1 MTRTLLLAAL
11 IALVFA
17 TAPALASTVIDG
29 GSIFGAW
36 RPYIVEIV
44 GIAIAAVVGWIVNL
58 VRTRLGL
65 EIEARHRE
73 ALQTA
78 LTNAAGLAINQLG
91 GAAGGLRVDVRSAAL
106 AEAVTYV
113 LKGAPDAL
121 RYFGLTEDRLRDMIA
136 AKVGVSMQPTA

>member
-17 TAPALASTVIDG
+17 AAPALASTVIDG
-29 GSIFGAW
+29 GSIFGSW

-44 GIAIAAVVGWIVNL
+44 GIAIAAVVGWIVKLLRDKLNI
-58 VRTRLGL
+58 

-78 LTNAAGLAINQLG
+78 VTNAAGLVIGKGEHLASKLKITVQNDAIG
-91 GAAGGLRVDVRSAAL
+91 
-106 AEAVTYV
+106 EAVAYV

-121 RYFGLTEDRLRDMIA
+121 AYFGVTPDRVRQMIE
-136 AKVGVSMQPTA
+136 AKVGIATNA

>member
-29 GSIFGAW
+29 GSIFGVW

-44 GIAIAAVVGWIVNL
+44 GILIAGMVGWIVNL
-58 VRTRLGL
+58 LRIRFGL

-78 LTNAAGLAINQLG
+78 LTNAAGLVIGKGENLAGKLQIDVKSEAI
-91 GAAGGLRVDVRSAAL
+91 
-106 AEAVTYV
+106 AEAVSYV

-121 RYFGLTEDRLRDMIA
+121 AYFGVTPDRVRQMIE
-136 AKVGVSMQPTA
+136 AKVGIKANA